1 MMHYSGAG
9 KTSTF
14 GMLTGDITP
23 SSGTAFVS
31 GYDIRTDM
39 KSVSKKEIVFCIRK
53 DTLIFLGG

>member
-1 MMHYSGAG
+1 MLFLMELGAG

-39 KSVSKKEIVFCIRK
+39 KSVSQCNSVSIGF
-53 DTLIFLGG
+53 